1 MGYDKSRKKIAQDFA
16 RNAIADKKSGD
27 TKAAAYE
34 ASQAVKESAGEG
46 PSMMG
51 QVSKGSMASLR
62 KGHAGQYTGNNPSCS
77 KSGINMMGQPVMRQ
91 ADSVMGQGPMG
102 QAQADLA
109 YNPVDDISGQGT
121 EGTTAPMAMKG
132 NSPFQNASKG
142 YGQQLGKPSVATM
155 YGKKK

>member
-1 MGYDKSRKKIAQDFA
+1 
-16 RNAIADKKSGD
+16 
-27 TKAAAYE
+27 
-34 ASQAVKESAGEG
+34 
-46 PSMMG
+46 MMG

-62 KGHAGQYTGNNPSCS
+62 KGYAGQYTGNNPSCS
-77 KSGINMMGQPVMRQ
+77 KSGINMMSQPVMRQ

-132 NSPFQNASKG
+132 NSPFQNANKG

>member
-1 MGYDKSRKKIAQDFA
+1 MGYDKSRKKIAQDYS
-16 RNAIADKKSGD
+16 RNAMADKKSGD
-27 TKAAAYE
+27 KKAAAYE

-91 ADSVMGQGPMG
+91 ADSVIGQGPMG
-102 QAQADLA
+102 QAQ
-109 YNPVDDISGQGT
+109 DDISGQGT

>member
-1 MGYDKSRKKIAQDFA
+1 MGYDKSRKKIAQDYS

-62 KGHAGQYTGNNPSCS
+62 KGYAGQYSGNNPKCS
-77 KSGINMMGQPVMRQ
+77 SGINMMDQSAMRQ

-109 YNPVDDISGQGT
+109 YNPTEDIAGQGT
-121 EGTTAPMAMKG
+121 EGINAAMMMKG

>member
-46 PSMMG
+46 PFMMG

-62 KGHAGQYTGNNPSCS
+62 KGYAGQYTGNNPSCS

-102 QAQADLA
+102 QAQAVEA
-109 YNPVDDISGQGT
+109 YNPVEDIAGQGT
-121 EGTTAPMAMKG
+121 EGINAAAMKG